1 MIIQGTETLSSFIH
15 IVSESLLTPVMILL
29 VVFLVIAI
37 LCVGGIIN
45 ERISRKAISSNDL
58 EALIRNVSFS
68 QSHSEIEKHVEE
80 SNLFEFQKEVLIK
93 IANNYDIG
101 SEARKALASEL
112 ISEQETKLIKNTNK
126 TDVLVRFGPILGLL
140 GTLIPLGPG
149 LAALGSGDINTL
161 AEALTIAFD
170 TTVTGLLIGALGYLV
185 SKFKKQW
192 YESDLIVLETIA
204 EAELETLN
212 RKWILCLEK
221 DVELVNL

>member
-15 IVSESLLTPVMILL
+15 IVSESLLTPVMILI
-29 VVFLVIAI
+29 VVGLIVVI
-37 LCVGGIIN
+37 LCIGGLIN
-45 ERISRKAISSNDL
+45 ERISRKAISYEEL
-58 EALIRNVSFS
+58 ESLVRDVSFS
-68 QSHSEIEKHVEE
+68 QSHSEIEKLIEE
-80 SNLFEFQKEVLIK
+80 SNLFDFQKNVLVK

-112 ISEQETKLIKNTNK
+112 ISAEETKLIKSTNK
-126 TDVLVRFGPILGLL
+126 TDVLVRVGPILGLL

-149 LAALGSGDINTL
+149 LAALGSGDIVTL
-161 AEALTIAFD
+161 AEALTVAFD
-170 TTVTGLLIGALGYLV
+170 TTVTGLVIGALAYLV

-212 RKWILCLEK
+212 RK
-221 DVELVNL
+221 

>member
-112 ISEQETKLIKNTNK
+112 ISEQETKLIKSTNK
-126 TDVLVRFGPILGLL
+126 TDVLVRLGPILGLL

-212 RKWILCLEK
+212 RK
-221 DVELVNL
+221 